1 MWRHTA
7 EHQESGVLYLHE
19 DPSAM
24 NSISSVVSARWL
36 EMRVNGC
43 PWSGQDDKGT
53 GPRRA
58 GQGDL
63 DLAKVKLCR
72 SRANSGLDRRLGGL
86 DSKQQLLWLGTSF
99 QVILQLR
106 RQLPQSANQ
115 MNAFH
120 QPPPPE
126 FSPTAGMSISLCSLR

>member
-1 MWRHTA
+1 MGRHTA

-36 EMRVNGC
+36 EMRVNEC

-53 GPRRA
+53 SPRQA

-63 DLAKVKLCR
+63 DLVKVKLC
-72 SRANSGLDRRLGGL
+72 
-86 DSKQQLLWLGTSF
+86 Q
-99 QVILQLR
+99 
-106 RQLPQSANQ
+106 
-115 MNAFH
+115 
-120 QPPPPE
+120 
-126 FSPTAGMSISLCSLR
+126 